1 MMRKM
6 SRILG
11 APKTFSH
18 VLETERIT
26 KPFMETDS
34 VSSNCFCG
42 QSLNFAFA
50 VTCWLFCWLELVL
63 VAVFVTKNSEYWLF
77 FCLALIAYGFFYSV
91 SSFWLIA
98 CSASTSVRILS
109 LFYLVWIW
117 GLIEVRICA
126 WIMHNKISAVHMG
139 VCCWLFLFLPWIT
152 GKVQSDRLKLVI
164 GNRKIAT

>member
-1 MMRKM
+1 MCLRRGEWRSHLWKLIQ
-6 SRILG
+6 SPPIASVGKVWTLFLQLHAG
-11 APKTFSH
+11 FS
-18 VLETERIT
+18 
-26 KPFMETDS
+26 
-34 VSSNCFCG
+34 
-42 QSLNFAFA
+42 
-50 VTCWLFCWLELVL
+50 CWLELVL

-77 FCLALIAYGFFYSV
+77 FYWPLLLMDSFTLF